1 MAREINFLLACTMLI
16 FVLSCKQKQL
26 QNQIEMTIT
35 KSTFGK
41 LPDGNT
47 ADLFVMDNG
56 RGMEIKLTNYGGII
70 TSVKTPDQDGNSGQV
85 VLGFDSLSDYLDGHP
100 YFGCIVGRYANRIA
114 GGKFE
119 LDRKIFQLAKND
131 GNNHLHGGIRG
142 FDKVLWNARE
152 ISDSNSVGIELTH
165 TSPDGEEG
173 YPGNLQLRVIYRLT
187 RASELDIFYEAVSDK
202 PTVLNL
208 THHSYFN
215 LSHDSNTSMLN
226 HSLRI
231 YGDRY
236 VAVNEEQIPTSELL
250 PVQGTPLDF
259 LEYTKIGQRIN
270 AVEGGYDHTFVL
282 NKAANSFGPVAS
294 LRDTL
299 SGRTLDVFST
309 EPGVQFYSGNFLDGT
324 LTGRS
329 GIKYVKHYG
338 LCLEAQHFPDSPN
351 HADFP
356 SVVLIPGK
364 KYKQHTVYRF
374 GVKLF

>member
-1 MAREINFLLACTMLI
+1 
-16 FVLSCKQKQL
+16 
-26 QNQIEMTIT
+26 
-35 KSTFGK
+35 
-41 LPDGNT
+41 
-47 ADLFVMDNG
+47 
-56 RGMEIKLTNYGGII
+56 
-70 TSVKTPDQDGNSGQV
+70 
-85 VLGFDSLSDYLDGHP
+85 
-100 YFGCIVGRYANRIA
+100 
-114 GGKFE
+114 
-119 LDRKIFQLAKND
+119 
-131 GNNHLHGGIRG
+131 
-142 FDKVLWNARE
+142 
-152 ISDSNSVGIELTH
+152 
-165 TSPDGEEG
+165 
-173 YPGNLQLRVIYRLT
+173 
-187 RASELDIFYEAVSDK
+187 
-202 PTVLNL
+202 
-208 THHSYFN
+208 
-215 LSHDSNTSMLN
+215 MLN

-250 PVQGTPLDF
+250 PVQGTPLVF